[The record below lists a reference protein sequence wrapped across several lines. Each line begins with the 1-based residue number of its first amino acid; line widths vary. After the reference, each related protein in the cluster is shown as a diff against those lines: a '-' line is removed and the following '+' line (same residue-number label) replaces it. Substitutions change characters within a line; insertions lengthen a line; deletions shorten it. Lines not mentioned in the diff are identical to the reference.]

1 MFSSNKVSN
10 VVENAL
16 KSNNKV
22 NLEEADNSKLVLASI
37 LVGILI
43 VIIINILVGPAL
55 WNNVLRRLVPS
66 LGKARWYDTIALA
79 LLIGLL
85 VPN

>member
-22 NLEEADNSKLVLASI
+22 NLEEADNSKLV
-37 LVGILI
+37 
-43 VIIINILVGPAL
+43 
-55 WNNVLRRLVPS
+55 
-66 LGKARWYDTIALA
+66 
-79 LLIGLL
+79 
-85 VPN
+85 

>member
-22 NLEEADNSKLVLASI
+22 NLEQAENSKLTLASI
-37 LVGILI
+37 LVGVLI
-43 VIIINILVGPAL
+43 MVLINVLVGPLL

-66 LGKARWYDTIALA
+66 LGKARWYDTMAVA
-79 LLIGLL
+79 VLLGLL